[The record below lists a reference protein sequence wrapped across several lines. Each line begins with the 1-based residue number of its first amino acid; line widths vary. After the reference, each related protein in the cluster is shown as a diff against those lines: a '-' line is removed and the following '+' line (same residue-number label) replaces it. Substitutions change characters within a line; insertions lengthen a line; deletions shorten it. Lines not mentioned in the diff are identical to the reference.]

1 MKTIK
6 KITLILLITILCLS
20 LTACSA
26 KEPLTT
32 GDFTKIMENNDF
44 TVVDSTLF
52 VQETVTAKT
61 VLTALSDNYEIDFY
75 ELDCV
80 DTAKDFFNLNKEAFL
95 SEDSSEYYAEVNGTN
110 FNYFELTNDTG
121 FRLVSRIE
129 NTVLYCYTDTEY
141 EDDILEVVKEL
152 GYK

>member
-1 MKTIK
+1 MKTYK
-6 KITLILLITILCLS
+6 KFALIILVTILCLS
-20 LTACSA
+20 LTACSS
-26 KEPLTT
+26 KEPLST
-32 GDFTKIMENNDF
+32 DNFKEIMESNDF
-44 TVVDSTLF
+44 TVADSTLF

-61 VLTALSDNYEIDFY
+61 VLTALGENYEIDFY

-80 DTAKDFFNLNKEAFL
+80 DTAKNFFTLNKDAFL
-95 SEDSSEYYAEVNGTN
+95 SEENLKNYTELNGSN

-129 NTVLYCYTDTEY
+129 NTVLYCYTDAEY
-141 EDDILEVVKEL
+141 RDDVLKIVKEL